1 MRKTIRQLTAIVAA
15 AVGSPSFSFVAAA
28 GDKGIRGFVEVAVG
42 DATYQIAT
50 DAGKIRV
57 FGDIDS
63 AVKAIAKIK
72 ETNDGEYSVKVETGS
87 LFASPAPVNVEAY
100 YEGLIAKLG
109 KAKTA
114 QQAKSAE
121 LAALLASM
129 VGWNTGNAAQV
140 ARFEEV
146 TAQKACVDADIL
158 AIDAEVVRLTDLLPG
173 A

>member
-1 MRKTIRQLTAIVAA
+1 MRKTVRQLTAIVAG
-15 AVGSPSFSFVAAA
+15 AVGTPSFSFVAAA
-28 GDKGIRGFVEVAVG
+28 GDKGIRGFVDVTVDAV
-42 DATYQIAT
+42 TYQIAT

-63 AVKAIAKIK
+63 AVKSMAKIK
-72 ETNDGEYSVKVETGS
+72 EANDGEYSIGIQTGS

-121 LAALLASM
+121 LAALLVSM
-129 VGWNTGNAAQV
+129 AGWEAGNAAQV
-140 ARFEEV
+140 ARFDEV
-146 TAQKACVDADIL
+146 SAQKDCVDADIL
-158 AIDAEVVRLTDLLPG
+158 AIDAEVVRLTALL
-173 A
+173 

>member
-1 MRKTIRQLTAIVAA
+1 MRKTVRQLTAIVAA
-15 AVGSPSFSFVAAA
+15 AVGSPSFSFIAAA
-28 GDKGIRGFVEVAVG
+28 GDKGIRGFVNVAVDG
-42 DATYQIAT
+42 VDYQVAT

-63 AVKAIAKIK
+63 AVKAIAKID
-72 ETNDGEYSVKVETGS
+72 ETNDGEYSVNVETGS
-87 LFASPAPVNVEAY
+87 LFASPAPANVEAY

-109 KAKTA
+109 KAKTS

-129 VGWNTGNAAQV
+129 VGWDTGNAAQV

-158 AIDAEVVRLTDLLPG
+158 AIDAEVVRLTALLPG